1 MFKDPYRRL
10 GVRRNATIEEIK
22 AAYRRLALA
31 HHPDRNQGDRTSEE
45 RFKEVTQAFEI
56 LSDPRKREILDR
68 FGPDGPASG
77 RSRGDRAEPEGGW
90 FGKFIDDLLGR
101 GGRPG
106 VRARR
111 AGTVAAGADVL
122 VELDLSLAESFAGA
136 EKSLRFRI
144 ASACPACGGAGRC
157 LACSGRGVGWFERRL
172 RVRIP
177 PGARD
182 GDTLRIPGQ
191 GAPGRRGTPAGDL
204 RATVRLRLPRGV
216 VAQGDD
222 IHLRLPVT
230 ARERS
235 LGAKIPVR
243 TPWGAIVVAMPAR
256 VATGA
261 RLRIKSH
268 GMQRRDGQG
277 RGDLILVLTAVRPD
291 TARRRTTRHRGAR
304 PADRDRPL
312 GRIFERH
319 GFT

>member
-10 GVRRNATIEEIK
+10 GVRRNAPMEEIK

-31 HHPDRNQGDRTSEE
+31 HHPDRNQGDRAAEE
-45 RFKEVTQAFEI
+45 RFKDVTQAFEI
-56 LSDPRKREILDR
+56 LSDPRKRELLDR
-68 FGPDGPASG
+68 FGPDGPTSD
-77 RSRGDRAEPEGGW
+77 RSRVDRSEPEGGW
-90 FGKFIDDLLGR
+90 FGEFLDSLLGR
-101 GGRPG
+101 ERRPAG
-106 VRARR
+106 RARR
-111 AGTVAAGADVL
+111 AGVVAAGADVL

-157 LACSGRGVGWFERRL
+157 SACAGRGVVRFERRL
-172 RVRIP
+172 RIRIP

-191 GAPGRRGTPAGDL
+191 GEPGRRGTPAGDL

-216 VAQGDD
+216 ALRGDD

-243 TPWGAIVVAMPAR
+243 TPWGAIVVAIPAR
-256 VATGA
+256 VATDA
-261 RLRIKSH
+261 HLRIKSH
-268 GMQRRDGQG
+268 GMQRRDEQG
-277 RGDLILVLTAVRPD
+277 RGDLILVLTAARPN
-291 TARRRTTRHRGAR
+291 TTRRRTTRPRGAR
-304 PADRDRPL
+304 PSDRDRLL
-312 GRIFERH
+312 GRILERH